1 MDVLGPVDRR
11 EGVEDL
17 DEVVIEGGI
26 GRAASDRGLPGMP
39 MRVDETWNDDA
50 VARVDHLGVRADVRL
65 DGDDLVV
72 LDEYVAQ

>member
-1 MDVLGPVDRR
+1 MDILCPVDRR

-17 DEVVIEGGI
+17 DEVVVERGV
-26 GRAASDRGLPGMP
+26 GRATSDCRLPRMP

-65 DGDDLVV
+65 DRDDLVV
-72 LDEYVAQ
+72 FDEYVPQ